1 MTERR
6 VIKYMDFKLR
16 IKIKPFNS
24 VFASDDQEH
33 KLGRCLMYLVIL
45 RDFWICF
52 AQTNLLP
59 DMVEQYLILIMIVLY
74 GFNFAAVILKSF
86 DINTLVFALCESIYS
101 VSFYY
106 ALIQF
111 NNIHDE
117 VVHRMVFVLFFCL
130 PALLLML
137 KVNDYSIL
145 IEEFIRYSYLI
156 TVTGLLLFLG
166 DTGAH
171 WANMSFSM
179 MMIFPYAI
187 HFIAYCMGNK
197 RIRHG
202 ILCILE
208 ILMII
213 IYGSRS
219 TFFWGIMLLPLYIV
233 VKYKKMKFIN
243 HLRKSIVSV
252 GGMLIAVAI
261 TMIVIPNSFVNEL
274 TSSRTFLYLVTG
286 KFFISPERN
295 IIREQYIVKSN
306 SLFRFMP
313 IDKLNNGTNYPHNIF
328 IEWIYEY
335 GWILGGVFVIIFIVL
350 AIKMMIHYR
359 PYYSEVYMILLV
371 SGFLM
376 LLTSM
381 TYLEWPLFWAFL
393 GIILNSKRRG
403 ECFERNEN
411 YLYIK

>member
-1 MTERR
+1 
-6 VIKYMDFKLR
+6 MDFKLR
-16 IKIKPFNS
+16 IKSKPFNS
-24 VFASDDQEH
+24 VLASDDREH

-59 DMVEQYLILIMIVLY
+59 DMLEQFLILIMVILY
-74 GFNFAAVILKSF
+74 GFNFATVILKSF
-86 DINTLVFALCESIYS
+86 DRNTLVFVICESIYS

-106 ALIQF
+106 ALIRF
-111 NNIHDE
+111 NDIHSE
-117 VVHRMVFVLFFCL
+117 VVHKMVFVLFFCL

-137 KVNDYSIL
+137 KVNNYSIL

-156 TVTGLLLFLG
+156 TVTGLLLFVG
-166 DTGAH
+166 DTGGH

-187 HFIAYCMGNK
+187 HFIAYCMGEK
-197 RIRHG
+197 RILHG

-208 ILMII
+208 ILMILT
-213 IYGSRS
+213 YGSRS
-219 TFFWGIMLLPLYIV
+219 TFFWGIMLIPLYIM
-233 VKYKKMKFIN
+233 VKFKKRILIN
-243 HLRKSIVSV
+243 HLRKTIVSV
-252 GGMLIAVAI
+252 GGMLIVAAI
-261 TMIVIPNSFVNEL
+261 VMTVIPNSFVNKL
-274 TSSRTFLYLVTG
+274 MSSRTFSYLLRG
-286 KFFISPERN
+286 KFFRDPGRKN
-295 IIREQYIVKSN
+295 IVEEYIVKSN
-306 SLFRFMP
+306 RLFRFMP
-313 IDKLNNGTNYPHNIF
+313 VDILNNGTNYPHNIF
-328 IEWIYEY
+328 IECIYEY

-393 GIILNSKRRG
+393 GIILNSKRWGVFRA
-403 ECFERNEN
+403 E
-411 YLYIK
+411 